1 MKYIDYTL
9 KSLQVFILCFILGT
23 FIDREFH
30 KYQESLS
37 NPNYIIIGV
46 IQLLTIISVTYIL
59 QSVQF
64 LQQFFEEY
72 TPNVLFSSFLL
83 SLQYNMI
90 DNFKRSL
97 TYEYFFEEKTE
108 MDFMRALQRFLTPDT
123 QYPEYIIFLMKQDNK
138 YKSLTSYET
147 FTILKELKKVGELS
161 FENLMKFM
169 Y

>member
-23 FIDREFH
+23 FIDKQFH
-30 KYQESLS
+30 KYQESLN
-37 NPNYIIIGV
+37 NPNYIIIGF
-46 IQLLTIISVTYIL
+46 IQLVTIISITYIL
-59 QSVQF
+59 HSVQF

-83 SLQYNMI
+83 SLQSNMI
-90 DNFKRSL
+90 DNFKRTL
-97 TYEYFFEEKTE
+97 KYEYFFDEKKE
-108 MDFMRALQRFLTPDT
+108 MDFMRGLQRFLTTDT

-169 Y
+169 E